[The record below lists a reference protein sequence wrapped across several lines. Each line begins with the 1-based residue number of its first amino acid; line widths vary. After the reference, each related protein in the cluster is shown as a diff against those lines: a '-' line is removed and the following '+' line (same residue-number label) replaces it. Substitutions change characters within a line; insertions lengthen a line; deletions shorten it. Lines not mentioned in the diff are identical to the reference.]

1 MGECKC
7 SITSV
12 LDCHE
17 EHGIS
22 HCPRHSDANV
32 ARLEARVKVLEEG
45 LRKYGKHSGPQHP
58 HQVGYGCPAACTDD
72 TTLCGFSH
80 HCVCGLSTLL
90 TTGGE
95 G

>member
-32 ARLEARVKVLEEG
+32 ARLEARVRTLEEG
-45 LRKYGKHSGPQHP
+45 VRTYGKHFSSCMT
-58 HQVGYGCPAACTDD
+58 VLND
-72 TTLCGFSH
+72 TPYTNPEVYIPCD
-80 HCVCGLSTLL
+80 CGLSTLL

>member
-32 ARLEARVKVLEEG
+32 ARLEARVRTLEEG
-45 LRKYGKHSGPQHP
+45 VRTYGRDLDECERFCHAEECRGLRTHKT
-58 HQVGYGCPAACTDD
+58 CT
-72 TTLCGFSH
+72 
-80 HCVCGLSTLL
+80 CGLDTLL
-90 TTGGE
+90 TMGG
-95 G
+95 GT